1 MEFDFRDLSRVNSPT
16 PGTIESFFRIGHT
29 GTGGGCSEGTR
40 YPSLWLK
47 DNTQNDNGPL
57 VLSYSSGDT
66 CDVSKTLW
74 DYGQLSRLAD
84 DNIWTHIIITIDWT
98 TVTIELTGG
107 DKVDYT
113 QSWNR
118 TITNKADLGDGVPV
132 WIGSDGGWNIGN
144 SKMRNIVITSSVF
157 TYSPTPAPTAN

>member
-74 DYGQLSRLAD
+74 DYPQVKKLAD
-84 DNIWTHIIITIDWT
+84 TSIWTHIIITIDWT
-98 TVTIELTGG
+98 TVTIEISGG
-107 DKVDYT
+107 GEADYNK
-113 QSWNR
+113 SWDR
-118 TITNKADLGDGVPV
+118 EITKKGHIGDEVPV
-132 WIGSDGGWNIGN
+132 WFGSDGGWNIGQP
-144 SKMRNIVITSSVF
+144 KMRQITI
-157 TYSPTPAPTAN
+157 